1 MDTTEVKEKKNW
13 FAFGKELLRRFKEH
27 DVQDY
32 GATLAFFW
40 FLSIFPGII
49 FILALLSFFDISQA
63 SFQEQ
68 LNNLAPGAAATEF
81 LSGIFDAIGEPRG
94 GLLSIG
100 AILAIWSAAKGVERL
115 INMAIHAYGE
125 DNERNFFVSKGIA
138 LGLTLLLG
146 VGMLLLIVSNVFG
159 SQIIDFVA
167 RFIPISGA
175 DVILIN
181 VFRYVLTTV
190 ILIFTLS
197 IFYKIAPQQHVFW
210 KSTIPGA
217 IFGVIAWQ
225 LVSLG
230 FSLYVSNFGNY
241 DSTYGSLGGII
252 VTLLWLQ
259 LTGMIILIGSEINAT
274 WQRFF
279 KTPSERE
286 YEKNYKKNKKSKSK
300 DSDDDDYKDIPVNT
314 YG

>member
-81 LSGIFDAIGEPRG
+81 LTGIFDAIGEPRG

-146 VGMLLLIVSNVFG
+146 VGVLLLIVSNVFG
-159 SQIIDFVA
+159 SQIIDFLM

-181 VFRYVLTTV
+181 VFRYVLTTL
-190 ILIFTLS
+190 ILILTLS

-279 KTPSERE
+279 RTPSERE
-286 YEKNYKKNKKSKSK
+286 YEKNFKKNKKSKSK
-300 DSDDDDYKDIPVNT
+300 DSDEDEYKDIPVNT

>member
-1 MDTTEVKEKKNW
+1 MDTAEVKEKKNW

-40 FLSIFPGII
+40 FLSIFPGLI

-300 DSDDDDYKDIPVNT
+300 DSDEDDYKDIPVNT

>member
-13 FAFGKELLRRFKEH
+13 LSFGKELFRRFKEH

-49 FILALLSFFDISQA
+49 FILALLSFFDITQA

-68 LNNLAPGAAATEF
+68 LNNLAPGSAATDF
-81 LSGIFDAIGEPRG
+81 LSGIFEAIGEPRG

-100 AILAIWSAAKGVERL
+100 AILAIWSASKGVERL

-138 LGLTLLLG
+138 LGLTFLLG
-146 VGMLLLIVSNVFG
+146 VGVLLLIISNVFG
-159 SQIIDFVA
+159 SQIIG
-167 RFIPISGA
+167 FISDYLPISGA
-175 DVILIN
+175 EVVLIN

-190 ILIFTLS
+190 ILILTLS

-210 KSTIPGA
+210 KSTVPGA

-274 WQRFF
+274 WQCFF
-279 KTPSERE
+279 KTPSEQE

-300 DSDDDDYKDIPVNT
+300 DSDEDDYKDIPVNT

>member
-1 MDTTEVKEKKNW
+1 MDTAEVKEKKNW

-40 FLSIFPGII
+40 FLSIFPGLI

-100 AILAIWSAAKGVERL
+100 AILAIWSASKGVERL
-115 INMAIHAYGE
+115 VNMAIHAYRE

-146 VGMLLLIVSNVFG
+146 IGVLLLIVSNVFG

-167 RFIPISGA
+167 RYIPISGA

-190 ILIFTLS
+190 ILILTLS

-225 LVSLG
+225 IVSFG

-300 DSDDDDYKDIPVNT
+300 DSDEDDYKDIPVNT

>member
-274 WQRFF
+274 WQQFF
-279 KTPSERE
+279 KTPSERD
-286 YEKNYKKNKKSKSK
+286 YEKNFKKQKKSKSN
-300 DSDDDDYKDIPVNT
+300 DSDEDDYNDIPINT

>member
-13 FAFGKELLRRFKEH
+13 FAFGKELFRRFKEH

-49 FILALLSFFDISQA
+49 FILALLSFFDITQA

-68 LNNLAPGAAATEF
+68 LNNLAPGSAATEF
-81 LSGIFDAIGEPRG
+81 LSGIFEAIGEPRG

-100 AILAIWSAAKGVERL
+100 AILAIWSASKGVERL
-115 INMAIHAYGE
+115 INMSIHAYGE

-138 LGLTLLLG
+138 LGLTFLLG
-146 VGMLLLIVSNVFG
+146 VGVLLLIISNVFG
-159 SQIIDFVA
+159 SQIIEFIS

-175 DVILIN
+175 EVILIN

-190 ILIFTLS
+190 ILILTLS

-279 KTPSERE
+279 KTPSEQE

-300 DSDDDDYKDIPVNT
+300 DSDEDDYKDIPVNT

>member
-1 MDTTEVKEKKNW
+1 MDQSEVKDKKNW
-13 FAFGKELLRRFKEH
+13 LAFGKDLLRRFKEH

-49 FILALLSFFDISQA
+49 FILALLSFFDVSQA

-68 LNNLAPGAAATEF
+68 LNNLAPGSAASGF

-94 GLLSIG
+94 GLLSVG
-100 AILAIWSAAKGVERL
+100 ALLAIWSAAKGVERL

-146 VGMLLLIVSNVFG
+146 VGVLLLVVSNVFG
-159 SQIIDFVA
+159 SQIIEFLM
-167 RFIPISGA
+167 RFLPITGA
-175 DVILIN
+175 EVILIN
-181 VFRYVLTTV
+181 IFRYAITTV
-190 ILIFTLS
+190 ILIITLS
-197 IFYKIAPQQHVFW
+197 IFYKIAPQQNVFW

-274 WQRFF
+274 WMRFF
-279 KTPSERE
+279 KTPSEQA
-286 YEKNYKKNKKSKSK
+286 YERDFKKNKKKK
-300 DSDDDDYKDIPVNT
+300 DDSSDDDYDDIPINT

>member
-81 LSGIFDAIGEPRG
+81 LTGIFDAIGEPRG

-146 VGMLLLIVSNVFG
+146 VGVLLLIVSNVFG
-159 SQIIDFVA
+159 SQIIDFLM

-190 ILIFTLS
+190 ILILTLS

-217 IFGVIAWQ
+217 IFGVVAWQ

-279 KTPSERE
+279 RTPSERE
-286 YEKNYKKNKKSKSK
+286 YEKNFKKNKKSKSK
-300 DSDDDDYKDIPVNT
+300 DSDEDEYKDIPVNT

>member
-1 MDTTEVKEKKNW
+1 MDTSEVKEKKNW

-68 LNNLAPGAAATEF
+68 LNNLAPGAAATDF
-81 LSGIFDAIGEPRG
+81 LTGIFDAIGEPRG

-138 LGLTLLLG
+138 LGMTLLLG
-146 VGMLLLIVSNVFG
+146 VGVLLLIVSNVFG
-159 SQIIDFVA
+159 SQIIDFVMD
-167 RFIPISGA
+167 FIPISGA

-190 ILIFTLS
+190 ILILTLS
-197 IFYKIAPQQHVFW
+197 IFYKVSPQQHVFW

-279 KTPSERE
+279 RTPSEQE
-286 YEKNYKKNKKSKSK
+286 YEKNFKKNKKSKSK
-300 DSDDDDYKDIPVNT
+300 DSDEDEYKDIPVNT

>member
-274 WQRFF
+274 WQQFF
-279 KTPSERE
+279 KTPSERD
-286 YEKNYKKNKKSKSK
+286 YEKNFKKKKKSKSN
-300 DSDDDDYKDIPVNT
+300 DSDEDDYNDIPINT

>member
-1 MDTTEVKEKKNW
+1 MDTSEVKEKKNW

-68 LNNLAPGAAATEF
+68 LNNLAPGAAATDF
-81 LSGIFDAIGEPRG
+81 LTSIFDAIGEPRG

-138 LGLTLLLG
+138 LGMTLLLG
-146 VGMLLLIVSNVFG
+146 VGVLLLIVSNVFG
-159 SQIIDFVA
+159 SQIIDFVMD
-167 RFIPISGA
+167 FIPISGA

-190 ILIFTLS
+190 ILILTLS
-197 IFYKIAPQQHVFW
+197 IFYKVSPQQHVFW

-279 KTPSERE
+279 RTPSERE
-286 YEKNYKKNKKSKSK
+286 YEKTSRKQKVQ
-300 DSDDDDYKDIPVNT
+300 IERFGRGRV
-314 YG
+314 

>member
-175 DVILIN
+175 DIILIN

-300 DSDDDDYKDIPVNT
+300 DSDEDDYKDIPVNT

>member
-81 LSGIFDAIGEPRG
+81 LTGIFDAIGEPRG

-138 LGLTLLLG
+138 LGLTFLLG

-167 RFIPISGA
+167 RYIPISGA

-181 VFRYVLTTV
+181 VFRYVLTTF
-190 ILIFTLS
+190 ILILTLS

-279 KTPSERE
+279 KTPSQRE

-300 DSDDDDYKDIPVNT
+300 DSDEDDYKDIPVNT

>member
-1 MDTTEVKEKKNW
+1 MDNTEVKEKKNW
-13 FAFGKELLRRFKEH
+13 LAFGKELLRRFKEH

-40 FLSIFPGII
+40 FLSIFPGVI
-49 FILALLSFFDISQA
+49 FILALLSFFDITQA

-68 LNNLAPGAAATEF
+68 LNNLAPGSAATEF
-81 LSGIFDAIGEPRG
+81 LSGIFEAIGEPRG

-100 AILAIWSAAKGVERL
+100 AILAIWSASKGVERL
-115 INMAIHAYGE
+115 VNMAIHAYGE
-125 DNERNFFVSKGIA
+125 ENERNFFVSKGIA
-138 LGLTLLLG
+138 LGLTFLLG
-146 VGMLLLIVSNVFG
+146 VGMLLLIISNVFG
-159 SQIIDFVA
+159 SQIIEFLT
-167 RFIPISGA
+167 RFLPISGA
-175 DVILIN
+175 EVILIN

-190 ILIFTLS
+190 VLILTLS

-279 KTPSERE
+279 KSPSEQD
-286 YEKNYKKNKKSKSK
+286 YEKNFKKNKKSKSN
-300 DSDDDDYKDIPVNT
+300 DSDDDYKDIPINT

>member
-1 MDTTEVKEKKNW
+1 M
-13 FAFGKELLRRFKEH
+13 
-27 DVQDY
+27 
-32 GATLAFFW
+32 
-40 FLSIFPGII
+40 
-49 FILALLSFFDISQA
+49 
-63 SFQEQ
+63 
-68 LNNLAPGAAATEF
+68 
-81 LSGIFDAIGEPRG
+81 
-94 GLLSIG
+94 
-100 AILAIWSAAKGVERL
+100 
-115 INMAIHAYGE
+115 
-125 DNERNFFVSKGIA
+125 
-138 LGLTLLLG
+138 TLLLG
-146 VGMLLLIVSNVFG
+146 VGVLLLIVSNVFG
-159 SQIIDFVA
+159 SQIIDFVMD
-167 RFIPISGA
+167 FIPISGA

-190 ILIFTLS
+190 ILILTLS
-197 IFYKIAPQQHVFW
+197 IFYKVAPQQHVFW

-279 KTPSERE
+279 RTPSERE
-286 YEKNYKKNKKSKSK
+286 YEKNFKKNKKSKSK
-300 DSDDDDYKDIPVNT
+300 DSDEDEYKDIPVNT

>member
-81 LSGIFDAIGEPRG
+81 LTGIFDAIGEPRG

-146 VGMLLLIVSNVFG
+146 VGVLLLIVSNVFG
-159 SQIIDFVA
+159 SQIIDFLM

-181 VFRYVLTTV
+181 VFRYVLTTL
-190 ILIFTLS
+190 ILILTLS

-286 YEKNYKKNKKSKSK
+286 YEKNFKKNKKSKSK
-300 DSDDDDYKDIPVNT
+300 DSDEDEYKDIPVNT

>member
-81 LSGIFDAIGEPRG
+81 LTGIFDAIGEPRG

-146 VGMLLLIVSNVFG
+146 VGMLLLLPPGTNVHGFV
-159 SQIIDFVA
+159 IDPA
-167 RFIPISGA
+167 TGRL
-175 DVILIN
+175 DV
-181 VFRYVLTTV
+181 VE
-190 ILIFTLS
+190 
-197 IFYKIAPQQHVFW
+197 A
-210 KSTIPGA
+210 
-217 IFGVIAWQ
+217 
-225 LVSLG
+225 
-230 FSLYVSNFGNY
+230 
-241 DSTYGSLGGII
+241 
-252 VTLLWLQ
+252 
-259 LTGMIILIGSEINAT
+259 
-274 WQRFF
+274 
-279 KTPSERE
+279 
-286 YEKNYKKNKKSKSK
+286 
-300 DSDDDDYKDIPVNT
+300 
-314 YG
+314 

>member
-1 MDTTEVKEKKNW
+1 MNTTEVKEKKNW
-13 FAFGKELLRRFKEH
+13 LAFGKELLRRFKEH

-49 FILALLSFFDISQA
+49 FILALLSFFDITQA

-68 LNNLAPGAAATEF
+68 LNNLAPGSAATEF
-81 LSGIFDAIGEPRG
+81 LSGIFEAIGEPRG

-125 DNERNFFVSKGIA
+125 DNGRNFFVSKGIA
-138 LGLTLLLG
+138 LGLTFLLG
-146 VGMLLLIVSNVFG
+146 VGVLLLIISNVFG
-159 SQIIDFVA
+159 SQIIEFISGY
-167 RFIPISGA
+167 IPISGA

-190 ILIFTLS
+190 ILILTLT

-259 LTGMIILIGSEINAT
+259 LTGMIILIGSEINAA
-274 WQRFF
+274 WQCFF
-279 KTPSERE
+279 KTPSEQE
-286 YEKNYKKNKKSKSK
+286 YEKNFKQNKKSKSK
-300 DSDDDDYKDIPVNT
+300 DSDEDDYKDIPINT

>member
-1 MDTTEVKEKKNW
+1 MDQSEVKDKKNW
-13 FAFGKELLRRFKEH
+13 LAFGKELLRRFKEH

-49 FILALLSFFDISQA
+49 FILALLSFFDVSQA

-68 LNNLAPGAAATEF
+68 LNNLAPGSAASGF
-81 LSGIFDAIGEPRG
+81 LSGIFDALGEPRG
-94 GLLSIG
+94 GLLSVG
-100 AILAIWSAAKGVERL
+100 ALLAIWSAAKGVERL

-146 VGMLLLIVSNVFG
+146 VGVLLLVVSNVFG
-159 SQIIDFVA
+159 SQIIEFLM
-167 RFIPISGA
+167 RFLPITGA
-175 DVILIN
+175 EVILIN
-181 VFRYVLTTV
+181 IFRYAITTV
-190 ILIFTLS
+190 ILIITLS
-197 IFYKIAPQQHVFW
+197 IFYKIAPQQNVFW

-274 WQRFF
+274 WMRFF
-279 KTPSERE
+279 KTPSEQA
-286 YEKNYKKNKKSKSK
+286 YERDFKKNKKKK
-300 DSDDDDYKDIPVNT
+300 DDSSDDDYDDIPINT

>member
-68 LNNLAPGAAATEF
+68 LNNLAPGAAATDF
-81 LSGIFDAIGEPRG
+81 LTGIFDAIGEPRG

-146 VGMLLLIVSNVFG
+146 VGVLLLIVSNVFG
-159 SQIIDFVA
+159 SQIIDFLM

-190 ILIFTLS
+190 ILILTLS

-300 DSDDDDYKDIPVNT
+300 DSDEDEYKDIPVNT

>member
-1 MDTTEVKEKKNW
+1 MDTKEVKEKKNW
-13 FAFGKELLRRFKEH
+13 LAFGKELLRRFKDH
-27 DVQDY
+27 NVQDF

-49 FILALLSFFDISQA
+49 FILALLSFFDITQA

-81 LSGIFDAIGEPRG
+81 LSVIFEALGEPRG

-100 AILAIWSAAKGVERL
+100 AILAIWSASKGVERL

-138 LGLTLLLG
+138 LGLTFLLG
-146 VGMLLLIVSNVFG
+146 VGVLLLIVSNVFG
-159 SQIIDFVA
+159 SQIISFLME
-167 RFIPISGA
+167 FLPISGA
-175 DVILIN
+175 EVILIN
-181 VFRYVLTTV
+181 IFRYALTTV
-190 ILIFTLS
+190 ILILTLS

-217 IFGVIAWQ
+217 IFGVITWQ

-274 WQRFF
+274 WMRFF
-279 KTPSERE
+279 KSPSEQE
-286 YEKNYKKNKKSKSK
+286 YERDFKKNKKAKK
-300 DSDDDDYKDIPVNT
+300 KGETEDDYKDIPINT

>member
-81 LSGIFDAIGEPRG
+81 LTGIFDAIGEPRG

-138 LGLTLLLG
+138 LGMTLLLG
-146 VGMLLLIVSNVFG
+146 VGVLLLIVSNVFG
-159 SQIIDFVA
+159 SQIIDFVMD
-167 RFIPISGA
+167 FIPISGA

-181 VFRYVLTTV
+181 VFRYVLTTL
-190 ILIFTLS
+190 ILILTLS
-197 IFYKIAPQQHVFW
+197 IFYKVAPQQHVFW

-279 KTPSERE
+279 RTPSERE
-286 YEKNYKKNKKSKSK
+286 YEKNFKKNKKSKSK
-300 DSDDDDYKDIPVNT
+300 DSDEDEYKDIPVNT

>member
-300 DSDDDDYKDIPVNT
+300 DSDEDDYNDIPINT